1 MCQAPSTNFV
11 TVPPLSQRE
20 KPLTQPIGGPH
31 HHAAMGTTSQTSQ
44 KERAKRAL
52 LRANQVKKERLETGI
67 APATSPEVLRANQ
80 LRAITALMSGKNYTQ
95 AAKEAGVHPRTLQ
108 LWLRDDADF
117 VKEYKAQAEECRQ
130 HVLANIKAGM
140 TEAANVVRKS
150 LKSRNEG
157 RRLAAARILMSSGA
171 TIVKQADGAEAAA
184 MVPLFAL
191 PPGTQVGFAIP
202 APPAVETLPPALPSA
217 PDLLGDVVEAQT
229 IPPNEV
235 STDLTKA
242 G

>member
-20 KPLTQPIGGPH
+20 KPLTQHVVVPH
-31 HHAAMGTTSQTSQ
+31 SPNAMASPAQRESG
-44 KERAKRAL
+44 KRAVI
-52 LRANQVKKERLETGI
+52 RARQAKKARQEAGI
-67 APATSPEVLRANQ
+67 VPTTPVEVLRVNQ
-80 LRAITALMSGKNYTQ
+80 LKAITALMNGRNYAQ
-95 AAKEAGVHPRTLQ
+95 AAKEAGVHVRTLQ

-171 TIVKQADGAEAAA
+171 SIVKQADGVEAAA

-202 APPAVETLPPALPSA
+202 APADITEPAITVQTLPPAS
-217 PDLLGDVVEAQT
+217 DVVDAEPLPQHQD
-229 IPPNEV
+229 E
-235 STDLTKA
+235 SKA
-242 G
+242 V